1 MKVFVFGDV
10 FYAWFSV
17 GIAFVDIY
25 YFTVTEIGSSV
36 RKYLWACICMHAD
49 GRLRMSLLNTFTTCA
64 FVLMF
69 PSFYLFI
76 HST

>member
-1 MKVFVFGDV
+1 MKVFVFEGV

-25 YFTVTEIGSSV
+25 YFTIAEISSSV
-36 RKYLWACICMHAD
+36 RKYLLACICMHAN
-49 GRLRMSLLNTFTTCA
+49 GRLRMSLLNMFTTCA

-69 PSFYLFI
+69 PSFLSFYP
-76 HST
+76 